1 MQNEQPRAVS
11 AVAVAAILLGLGL
24 MALSLHASGPGWNT
38 QVGQLEQAAAAADMI
53 WGAI

>member
-11 AVAVAAILLGLGL
+11 AVAFVAILLGLGL
-24 MALSLHASGPGWNT
+24 MALSFHASGPDWSA
-38 QVGQLEQAAAAADMI
+38 QVTQLEQAAVAADMI